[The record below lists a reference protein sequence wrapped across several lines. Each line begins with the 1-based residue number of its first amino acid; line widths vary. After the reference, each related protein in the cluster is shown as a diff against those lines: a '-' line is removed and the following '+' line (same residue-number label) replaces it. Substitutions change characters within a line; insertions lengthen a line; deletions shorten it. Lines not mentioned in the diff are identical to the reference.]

1 MKLNMLCE
9 LINGEVISNCEN
21 LEREVMHGFSSDLMS
36 DVLTYAE
43 ADWCNSVLLTGL
55 TNIQVIR
62 TAELLDLKAIIFLRG
77 KHPSKEVIDMAND
90 DGVVLLRTEKTMYTT
105 TGILHQNGLR
115 GIDE

>member
-1 MKLNMLCE
+1 MKLKTLCG
-9 LINGEVISNCEN
+9 LIGGEVISSCEN
-21 LEREVMHGFSSDLMS
+21 LERDVLHGFSSDLMS

-43 ADWCNSVLLTGL
+43 ADWSNSVLLTGL

-77 KHPSKEVIDMAND
+77 KHPSKEVIEMAED
-90 DGVVLLRTEKTMYTT
+90 DGVVLIRTERTMYTT
-105 TGILHQNGLR
+105 TGILHQNGLK